1 MEVLVG
7 DSKTWLRC
15 TTLVQ
20 VHRCGAAGCRDD
32 VRQRYS
38 ELLIVLEVSLLRLTW
53 RASCSCAVGFGETL
67 MGRVSATRAIRGG
80 SHDEGL
86 GGSRGDRIVP
96 AGGSGDRVRDV
107 GFDSVLPGDWYRRR
121 RGVLGASA
129 VSSFPLRRS
138 KLQTS
143 RLRHGCLR
151 RGRGKRGVLPLF
163 LLAVLLLAH
172 SAVEPALVAAQEQK
186 KQVIA
191 TGGIYRRPLGHD
203 PETLDPARITDIY
216 SRSVSQQIFDG
227 LVQFDQTLT
236 VAPALAEFWRASR
249 DGLTWTFT
257 LRKGVRF
264 HNGREMTAED
274 VVYSLAR
281 LLDPKTRSGAADLFS
296 NVRGGREFRE
306 GRAKSV
312 AGLVAQDRYTVQVT
326 LEEAAAPFVA
336 VLAVGHAKIVPKD
349 VVEQLGDA
357 FGSQPVG
364 TGPFKFE
371 RWERGKEI
379 VLAANADYFGGS
391 PHLSRV
397 VYRIFAGERWEA
409 VYEEF
414 QRGNLEDA
422 PVPSRDYR
430 RVVSSGGHIYVKRPM
445 IGVRFYGI
453 NTRLKPLDD
462 RRVRQALVYAIN
474 REAIVEEVFLGR
486 YIPARGVLPPGTQ
499 GFNPGLTGYPYDP
512 RRAREL
518 LAEAGRAVPAG
529 RAARAGRRAA
539 HPDDAS
545 HLRTALPAVRA
556 ERRGERPRR
565 PVHPVAES
573 LARATAMKLRSLR
586 TKLLLGTLLVIAF
599 VMTAVM
605 VVVDHRQRAAIIAE
619 VQRRGEV
626 IARNLAAIS
635 YGPLLLY
642 NYTALEQNV
651 ARVAGEADVVYALVL
666 DAAGR
671 VAAHSRDPER
681 VGAVLEGLVHRRAAL
696 ASELLV
702 QETVTSRGEAIYDFA
717 VPVQVEGRKWG
728 TIRVGP
734 SQQRME
740 AEIGRTRL
748 ELGALTL
755 VVLLL
760 GGLAAALVAR
770 RIARPVQRLAEGAAA
785 ISRGE
790 LAQRIEPTTADEIG
804 GLAAAFNHMAVQLV
818 QQRGA
823 LEDANAEL
831 QRHVVELVD
840 LKSYTDNILA
850 SLTSG
855 IVSVDLDGRVV
866 TLNPVA
872 ELLTGF
878 FKGEVAGRYCS
889 EAFAHTPQL
898 SDILMETLASHAPIA
913 SVPLTLRRRN
923 GSTVPLELSTAPLK
937 GGEGKDLGVIGVLR
951 DLTLVRQLEHDL
963 RRSDQLAALGTLAA
977 GLAHEIK
984 NPLTSLLTFTR
995 HLERRFDDPHF
1006 REKFHNVVPRELER
1020 INGIVERLLELARP
1034 ARMSLTL
1041 EIGRAHV

>member
-1 MEVLVG
+1 
-7 DSKTWLRC
+7 
-15 TTLVQ
+15 
-20 VHRCGAAGCRDD
+20 
-32 VRQRYS
+32 
-38 ELLIVLEVSLLRLTW
+38 
-53 RASCSCAVGFGETL
+53 
-67 MGRVSATRAIRGG
+67 
-80 SHDEGL
+80 
-86 GGSRGDRIVP
+86 
-96 AGGSGDRVRDV
+96 
-107 GFDSVLPGDWYRRR
+107 
-121 RGVLGASA
+121 
-129 VSSFPLRRS
+129 
-138 KLQTS
+138 
-143 RLRHGCLR
+143 
-151 RGRGKRGVLPLF
+151 
-163 LLAVLLLAH
+163 
-172 SAVEPALVAAQEQK
+172 
-186 KQVIA
+186 
-191 TGGIYRRPLGHD
+191 
-203 PETLDPARITDIY
+203 
-216 SRSVSQQIFDG
+216 
-227 LVQFDQTLT
+227 
-236 VAPALAEFWRASR
+236 
-249 DGLTWTFT
+249 
-257 LRKGVRF
+257 
-264 HNGREMTAED
+264 
-274 VVYSLAR
+274 
-281 LLDPKTRSGAADLFS
+281 
-296 NVRGGREFRE
+296 
-306 GRAKSV
+306 
-312 AGLVAQDRYTVQVT
+312 
-326 LEEAAAPFVA
+326 
-336 VLAVGHAKIVPKD
+336 
-349 VVEQLGDA
+349 
-357 FGSQPVG
+357 
-364 TGPFKFE
+364 
-371 RWERGKEI
+371 
-379 VLAANADYFGGS
+379 
-391 PHLSRV
+391 
-397 VYRIFAGERWEA
+397 
-409 VYEEF
+409 
-414 QRGNLEDA
+414 
-422 PVPSRDYR
+422 
-430 RVVSSGGHIYVKRPM
+430 
-445 IGVRFYGI
+445 
-453 NTRLKPLDD
+453 
-462 RRVRQALVYAIN
+462 
-474 REAIVEEVFLGR
+474 
-486 YIPARGVLPPGTQ
+486 
-499 GFNPGLTGYPYDP
+499 
-512 RRAREL
+512 
-518 LAEAGRAVPAG
+518 
-529 RAARAGRRAA
+529 
-539 HPDDAS
+539 
-545 HLRTALPAVRA
+545 
-556 ERRGERPRR
+556 
-565 PVHPVAES
+565 
-573 LARATAMKLRSLR
+573 MKLRSLQ
-586 TKLLLGTLLVIAF
+586 TKFLWGTLLVIAF

-605 VVVDHRQRAAIIAE
+605 VVVEHRQRAAIIEE

-666 DAAGR
+666 DADGR

-728 TIRVGP
+728 TIRVGL
-734 SQQRME
+734 SKQRME

-850 SLTSG
+850 SLTNG

-889 EAFAHTPQL
+889 EAFAHTPEL
-898 SDILMETLASHAPIA
+898 SDILMETLVSRTAIPN
-913 SVPLTLRRRN
+913 VPLTLRRRN
-923 GSTVPLELSTAPLK
+923 GSTVPIELSTAPLK
-937 GGEGKDLGVIGVLR
+937 GGEGKDLGVIGVFR

-1006 REKFHNVVPRELER
+1006 REKFHSVVPRELER

-1041 EIGRAHV
+1041 VRLPALLDRVVELYANQIEARQVVVVREYARDVPPVQADAEALYRVAVNLVANALDAMEGGGRLALRVWWSESRDPLLPSRRRPPDRRVKLEVEDTGPGIPPSAGDRIFTPFYTTKEGGTGIGLALAHKIVEEHGGTIVFRSGRVGGTVFTVVLPLVAEVPVDPGPVGEAGR